1 MKSKFFKRV
10 LCGAMALSMS
20 AALISCGGGGG
31 GTSNGGS
38 ESTGNSTS
46 GGGNTSA
53 STNINVL
60 LFTGTA
66 TRNGAIKWI
75 QDAAERFTALKSNEE
90 YESGKKGVNIVIQD
104 NKLIPYDSL
113 SSDGNDIYVD
123 EGRADMY
130 TYSASGELMQLD
142 EIVSYIE
149 DEQKLTI
156 DADAKKRMLGYESS
170 DGKRHY
176 YGLPQYE
183 WSNSLTYDV
192 NYFEDAGLYFAKPD
206 ATKSVTEETKYG
218 TAKFVDPTD
227 MQKSCGPD
235 GVYGTTDDGL
245 PSSLEEFAQ
254 LCDYIKSKK
263 SGSPFIIPGGAG
275 GSVYSFHMVQAIW
288 AALEGAETMRS
299 VTAEFSKKEVEVVT
313 GFKSGEYFF
322 GDKNIPMPITEKV
335 VLNDDN
341 GYKMYDMASRY
352 YALAFMQLANDNDWF
367 HSETK
372 SDSSADKVQTTFIA
386 TNPNERAAMYI
397 DGTYWYHEAKLYNK
411 GAAFTQWKRTSGNK
425 PRKLSYMCLPT
436 TLKGSV
442 AEGAGKKNTMLNV
455 GSSFMFVNNR
465 VSENAGK
472 KRAVLEFLKFLY
484 SKQELAA
491 FTEFLGMNIPINY
504 DYNETKLGDYYYKS
518 FKKLRNEEAEVISTA
533 SDNPIQYKNLSNF
546 LLGFGGVL
554 NYYNYNGQVMMEGYL
569 QAFRNGRTAKD
580 IFSGSPLSEGKW
592 TTLKANANK

>member
-1 MKSKFFKRV
+1 MKSKFLKSA
-10 LCGAMALSMS
+10 LCGAMALCMS

-31 GTSNGGS
+31 N
-38 ESTGNSTS
+38 STGGNSGESSGGNS
-46 GGGNTSA
+46 GGGSSA
-53 STNINVL
+53 ATNINVL

-75 QDAAERFTALKSNEE
+75 QDAAERFTELKKDES
-90 YESGKKGVNIVIQD
+90 YESGKKGVNVTIQD

-113 SSDGNDIYVD
+113 SSDGNDIYLD
-123 EGRADMY
+123 EAKADMY
-130 TYSASGELMQLD
+130 TYSASNELMQLD

-149 DEQKLTI
+149 GEQGLTI
-156 DADAKKRMLGYESS
+156 DADAKKRMLGYESA
-170 DGKRHY
+170 DGQRHY

-206 ATKSVTEETKYG
+206 AAKSVTYEGKYG
-218 TAKFVDPTD
+218 TVNFVDPSD

-235 GVYGTTDDGL
+235 GVYGTNDDGL

-254 LCDYIKSKK
+254 LCDYIKSKG
-263 SGSPFIIPGGAG
+263 GSPFIMPGGAG

-288 AALEGAETMRS
+288 AALEGADTMKS
-299 VTAEFSKKEVEVVT
+299 VTAEFSETPVEVVT
-313 GFKSGEYFF
+313 GFKDGEYFF

-335 VLNDDN
+335 VLNNEN

-372 SDSSADKVQTTFIA
+372 SDTSADKVQTTFIA
-386 TNPNERAAMYI
+386 TNANERAAMYI

-411 GAAFTQWKRTSGNK
+411 GSAFTQWRRTSGGK
-425 PRKLSYMCLPT
+425 ERKLSYMSLPT
-436 TLKGSV
+436 TLNGSV

-472 KRAVLEFLKFLY
+472 KKAVLDFLKFLY
-484 SKQELAA
+484 SKEELAA

-504 DYNETKLGDYYYKS
+504 DYDETKLGDYYYTS
-518 FKKLRNEEAEVISTA
+518 FKKIRSEAEVVTTA
-533 SDNPIQYKNLSNF
+533 SENPVQYKNLSSF
-546 LLGFGGVL
+546 LLGFGGAL

-569 QAFRNGRTAKD
+569 QAFRNGRTAKE
-580 IFSGSPLSEGKW
+580 IYSGSVLSEATWK
-592 TTLKANANK
+592 TMLENAKK